1 MLPTRTQ
8 LPNVIMEDSEET
20 DEDEVP
26 PMMAP
31 RSRAIRRLS
40 ESFPTRHAPPLAE
53 ASTSLETGYESS
65 SRSRAEQT
73 TLRSLT
79 RRLKSLDEENSVTS
93 SRSRTASST
102 AHDFAC
108 PRLSDSIVN
117 NMIRLS
123 LLSEG
128 RSRFGRVSKFINK
141 TTMANYAVVEWDVKS
156 MDEKSIQEIVRQL
169 EFYSTLR
176 HRRIGSVYGY
186 HIGNGMLSIFRTFLP
201 TGAVADQLKIGPL
214 MECIAQRYFRQL
226 LEALEFLHERH
237 VTHGDIKTS
246 NLLVTLSGDIQV
258 TDISL
263 PHAPKNDN
271 HKRRTLLHCAPE
283 MFKTMD
289 SWEMFTPATDI
300 WAAGCVLVA
309 MVTRYAPFQDLFLSL
324 STQELHEKLF
334 EANQPGSRSALNYES
349 RTLIP
354 TSSKE
359 LADIVDATFERD
371 PQKRLRAG
379 ELLERFF
386 PASRTRGTS
395 RLSQSTRESVKRDPL
410 ERSSMR
416 LYNDEPTPMDTVDAH
431 KSLLQRLYESAERRE
446 DEGEE
451 GPLKFCMKWYGSRVV
466 IFVLLLLKWIGMV
479 LLAAVSLG
487 FVAGS
492 VFLAIYVIYSGI
504 GVVCQCQL
512 NEGFVVLIA
521 LILLP
526 IIILLTTLCV
536 NNSCEKYKQ
545 AKEDGSLEKCR
556 YVYPQPEDDI
566 ILCGIIIVDGKKEER
581 KVSVKRK
588 LAGDETD
595 PTAAV
600 NLPKGAFVRGVAG
613 IA

>member
-1 MLPTRTQ
+1 
-8 LPNVIMEDSEET
+8 
-20 DEDEVP
+20 
-26 PMMAP
+26 
-31 RSRAIRRLS
+31 
-40 ESFPTRHAPPLAE
+40 
-53 ASTSLETGYESS
+53 
-65 SRSRAEQT
+65 
-73 TLRSLT
+73 
-79 RRLKSLDEENSVTS
+79 
-93 SRSRTASST
+93 
-102 AHDFAC
+102 
-108 PRLSDSIVN
+108 
-117 NMIRLS
+117 MIRLS

-156 MDEKSIQEIVRQL
+156 MDEKEIVRQL

-237 VTHGDIKTS
+237 VTHGDIK
-246 NLLVTLSGDIQV
+246 N
-258 TDISL
+258 
-263 PHAPKNDN
+263 APKNDN

-386 PASRTRGTS
+386 PTSRTRGTS
-395 RLSQSTRESVKRDPL
+395 RLSQSTRESVKRDPS

-566 ILCGIIIVDGKKEER
+566 ILCGIIVVDGKKEER

-588 LAGDETD
+588 LAGDESD

>member
-1 MLPTRTQ
+1 MLPARTQ

-79 RRLKSLDEENSVTS
+79 RRLESLDEENSVTS

-156 MDEKSIQEIVRQL
+156 MDEKEIVRQL

>member
-556 YVYPQPEDDI
+556 YVYP
-566 ILCGIIIVDGKKEER
+566 
-581 KVSVKRK
+581 
-588 LAGDETD
+588 
-595 PTAAV
+595 
-600 NLPKGAFVRGVAG
+600 
-613 IA
+613 

>member
-156 MDEKSIQEIVRQL
+156 MDEKEIVRQL

>member
-1 MLPTRTQ
+1 
-8 LPNVIMEDSEET
+8 
-20 DEDEVP
+20 
-26 PMMAP
+26 
-31 RSRAIRRLS
+31 
-40 ESFPTRHAPPLAE
+40 
-53 ASTSLETGYESS
+53 
-65 SRSRAEQT
+65 
-73 TLRSLT
+73 
-79 RRLKSLDEENSVTS
+79 
-93 SRSRTASST
+93 
-102 AHDFAC
+102 
-108 PRLSDSIVN
+108 
-117 NMIRLS
+117 
-123 LLSEG
+123 
-128 RSRFGRVSKFINK
+128 
-141 TTMANYAVVEWDVKS
+141 
-156 MDEKSIQEIVRQL
+156 
-169 EFYSTLR
+169 
-176 HRRIGSVYGY
+176 
-186 HIGNGMLSIFRTFLP
+186 
-201 TGAVADQLKIGPL
+201 
-214 MECIAQRYFRQL
+214 
-226 LEALEFLHERH
+226 
-237 VTHGDIKTS
+237 
-246 NLLVTLSGDIQV
+246 
-258 TDISL
+258 
-263 PHAPKNDN
+263 
-271 HKRRTLLHCAPE
+271 
-283 MFKTMD
+283 
-289 SWEMFTPATDI
+289 
-300 WAAGCVLVA
+300 

-504 GVVCQCQL
+504 GGPLKFCMKWYGSRVVIFVLLLLKWIGMVLLAAVSLGFVAGSVFLAIYVIYSGIGVVCQCQL
-512 NEGFVVLIA
+512 NEGFVVLIALILLPIIILLTTLCVNNSCEKYKQAKEDGSLEKCSQKTTSFFVVSSSLTARRKNGKSALSERYVYPQPEDDIILCGIIVVDGKKEERKVSVKRKLAGDESDPTAAVNLPKGAFVRGLLERFFPTSRTRGTTPMDTVDAHKSLLQRLYESAERREDEGEEGPLKFCMKWYGFVVLIA

-566 ILCGIIIVDGKKEER
+566 ILCGIIVVDGKKEER

-588 LAGDETD
+588 LAGDESD

-613 IA
+613 IASTSLQFLQLL